1 MINRAETFNRNT
13 TERNCL
19 PQWLD
24 TLIYN
29 ELGGEYCPRLSNMVV
44 LDDDKQMSLNYLG
57 TYFPR
62 SYIEAYNIFREL
74 FDTHITRF
82 EGKKELRLFDFCC
95 GTGGEVIG
103 LMDAIGKMLPEVKTV
118 TMTLL
123 DGNQTALRLTDRIIR
138 EYEQHSGLKIVYR
151 FAPVTI
157 EDFYDMGVVKDVIK
171 SDYDIIMTFKAIN
184 ELVTRERF
192 EQRNAYAYFAETFIS
207 GLTVQGVMVVE
218 DVTVKAGSNDEWLPI
233 MMNNG
238 LKQMTVIGRN
248 EGFNRAF
255 TVQHSHRSGDI
266 TKVAYRII
274 TK

>member
-1 MINRAETFNRNT
+1 MNHDRETLGLQI
-13 TERNCL
+13 TERNQL
-19 PQWLD
+19 PLWLD
-24 TLIYN
+24 TLIYK
-29 ELGGEYCPRLSNMVV
+29 ELGGEFRPRLSNMVV
-44 LDDDKQMSLNYLG
+44 LDDDKQKSLNYLG

-62 SYIEAYNIFREL
+62 SYIEAFNIFSEL
-74 FDTHITRF
+74 FNTHAELF
-82 EGKKELRLFDFCC
+82 EGMKELRLFDFCC

-103 LMDAIGKMLPEVKTV
+103 LLDAIGEMLPAVKSIN
-118 TMTLL
+118 MTLL
-123 DGNQTALRLTDRIIR
+123 DGNQTALRLTERIIS
-138 EYEQHSGLKIVYR
+138 EYKKLSKLKIDYKL
-151 FAPVTI
+151 AAVTI
-157 EDFYDMGVVKDVIK
+157 EDFYDMEVVKDVIE

-207 GLTVQGVMVVE
+207 GLTERGVMVVE

-233 MMNNG
+233 MMDKG
-238 LKQMTVIGRN
+238 LGQRTVIGRN

-255 TVQHSHRSGDI
+255 TVRHSHRSADI